1 MICKDPWSEYRVL
14 LKTDVGW
21 PFVWKR
27 FDWETNC
34 PIRRSIGGARC
45 LGAQR
50 CQHSATSS
58 GEQHSYFDT
67 ASHFARVTVRVYL
80 FKSSEH
86 E

>member
-1 MICKDPWSEYRVL
+1 MIRKDPWSVAKDRRWLAFRV
-14 LKTDVGW
+14 
-21 PFVWKR
+21 
-27 FDWETNC
+27 ETVRLGNEL
-34 PIRRSIGGARC
+34 PYSQVYWRGARC

-50 CQHSATSS
+50 CQYSATSS